1 MYAYSNIVLLCFPNP
16 PVSPIPLHPSPHPLS
31 PCVSPTS
38 PQYNDMKQVIYFL
51 YKTELTIL
59 CP

>member
-1 MYAYSNIVLLCFPNP
+1 MYAYSNIILLCFPNP